1 MQVYSIKEKQLDE
14 IKRKENLRIL
24 KKETELTMREKLLS
38 QEANRY
44 IKIQLFYQ
52 YYKPINKPLNANF
65 FRLEKE
71 RDSYRQF
78 EGDLK
83 KLQDELSK
91 VKREIPQTERSC
103 NFSVKDVQVQTDFES
118 FVLARNERNL
128 LNQEKQDLH
137 GLVQEQQSRIDQLTT
152 RVVYLLRKLEER
164 QLQRSRNAE
173 VPSSIIKVVNTN
185 TVISESSS
193 TEDILQDARM
203 RLRRLEDETMNAD
216 KYYFNFITNSS
227 Q

>member
-1 MQVYSIKEKQLDE
+1 M
-14 IKRKENLRIL
+14 
-24 KKETELTMREKLLS
+24 
-38 QEANRY
+38 
-44 IKIQLFYQ
+44 
-52 YYKPINKPLNANF
+52 
-65 FRLEKE
+65 
-71 RDSYRQF
+71 
-78 EGDLK
+78 
-83 KLQDELSK
+83 QDELSK